1 MGGAICQCDKAAG
14 EKVIIHAIPAA
25 SCCTNI
31 QPANEDSKGVLNQR
45 LLAASRDNDIG
56 ALKIALEEG
65 AYLETRRPFVMRPK
79 PPTSMWDQDSNW
91 NAKRRGPKEGMTPL
105 MYASQNGSTAAVR
118 MLLQARANFMAKDE
132 DGMRPLHFAAQ
143 SGSEEVCKLLV
154 QKGADVSVTDDDG
167 RRPMDFLPCE
177 ALAGSSGRLWKALL
191 GFVGPESNDSQS
203 KATGLGSLAP
213 APSVLHP
220 QGPSYLPPAP
230 SDTDNLEADLLWL
243 GDEPVNLKVNR
254 A

>member
-1 MGGAICQCDKAAG
+1 MGGAMCQCDKAQA
-14 EKVIIHAIPAA
+14 EKVIVHAIPA

-31 QPANEDSKGVLNQR
+31 QSANEDSKCVLNQR

-79 PPTSMWDQDSNW
+79 PPTSVWDQDPTW
-91 NAKRRGPKEGMTPL
+91 NSKKRGPKEGMTPL
-105 MYASQNGSTAAVR
+105 MYASQNGSPAAVR

-143 SGSEEVCKLLV
+143 AASQEVCKLLV
-154 QKGADVSVTDDDG
+154 QKGADTSATDDEG
-167 RRPMDFLPCE
+167 RGAIDFLPSDE
-177 ALAGSSGRLWKALL
+177 LL
-191 GFVGPESNDSQS
+191 GGNALDWQELFGMSFEPVIANS
-203 KATGLGSLAP
+203 KVCGLGSLA
-213 APSVLHP
+213 ALASSELNP

-230 SDTDNLEADLLWL
+230 FMDNETDVMWL
-243 GDEPVNLKVNR
+243 GDEPIKKT
-254 A
+254 